1 MRLRKLLLLVSVTLC
16 SINMMAQEV
25 DCTVDVRIAKANPT
39 DMFYVAYRNRP
50 GSMKFDSVLV
60 AKGRAIMKI
69 QVPSAQRVF
78 GYVVKANTG
87 FAKLRP
93 ITEPSISFYA
103 ETGKV
108 QLGILENHKDAKR
121 GGTPLNKDYQAL
133 TDVVMP
139 FKQKEVEMEKEF
151 TAAKKTKDDA
161 KMKELQQQYQTM
173 DKERKAVEK
182 NFAMTH
188 PDSQISLE
196 WMERTVDI
204 VNNKTEAQAMF
215 SKLSERLRNSDLG
228 KRYGMKIQGTQ
239 TVEVGSVAPDFTGKT
254 PKGEQVSLK
263 SYRGKYVLV
272 DFWASWCVPC
282 RHENPN
288 VVKAYA
294 KYKSDKFDIL
304 GVSLDQDKA
313 AWENAIAKDGLAWNQ
328 ISDLMGWQS
337 TLAMTYAVH
346 SIPANFLI
354 DPQGKIVARDLRG
367 DDLEKKLNEV
377 LK

>member
-1 MRLRKLLLLVSVTLC
+1 
-16 SINMMAQEV
+16 
-25 DCTVDVRIAKANPT
+25 
-39 DMFYVAYRNRP
+39 
-50 GSMKFDSVLV
+50 MKFDSVSV
-60 AKGRAIMKI
+60 VKGKAVIKI
-69 QVPSAQRVF
+69 QVPFAQRVF

-108 QLGILENHKDAKR
+108 QLDVLENHKDAKR
-121 GGTPLNKDYQAL
+121 SGTALNKDYQVLSDA
-133 TDVVMP
+133 VMP
-139 FKQKEVEMEKEF
+139 FKQKEAEMEKEF
-151 TAAKKTKDDA
+151 TAAKNAKDDA

-196 WMERTVDI
+196 WMERTIDL
-204 VNNKTEAQAMF
+204 VNNKSEAQEIF
-215 SKLSERLRNSDLG
+215 GKLSERLRNSDLG
-228 KRYGMKIQGTQ
+228 KRYGMRIQGTQ
-239 TVEVGSVAPDFTGKT
+239 AVEVGSIAPDLTAKT
-254 PKGEQVSLK
+254 PTGEQVSLK

-272 DFWASWCVPC
+272 DFWASWCGPC

-288 VVKAYA
+288 VVKAYT
-294 KYKSDKFDIL
+294 KYKSEKFDIL

-313 AWENAIAKDGLAWNQ
+313 AWEGAIAKDGLAWNQ

-337 TLAMTYAVH
+337 MLAKTYAVH
-346 SIPANFLI
+346 AIPANFLI
-354 DPQGKIVARDLRG
+354 DPQGKIIARDLRG
-367 DDLEKKLNEV
+367 DDLEKKLDEV

>member
-282 RHENPN
+282 RH
-288 VVKAYA
+288 
-294 KYKSDKFDIL
+294 
-304 GVSLDQDKA
+304 
-313 AWENAIAKDGLAWNQ
+313 
-328 ISDLMGWQS
+328 
-337 TLAMTYAVH
+337 
-346 SIPANFLI
+346 
-354 DPQGKIVARDLRG
+354 
-367 DDLEKKLNEV
+367 V
-377 LK
+377 L

>member
-1 MRLRKLLLLVSVTLC
+1 MRLKKLLLLVSATLC
-16 SINMMAQEV
+16 SINIMAQGV
-25 DCTVDVRIAKANPT
+25 DCTVDVRIKKANST

-50 GSMKFDSVLV
+50 GSMKFDSVSL
-60 AKGRAIMKI
+60 AKGKAIMKI
-69 QVPSAQRVF
+69 QVPFVQRVF
-78 GYVVKANTG
+78 GYVVKANSG

-93 ITEPSISFYA
+93 ITETSISFYA

-108 QLGILENHKDAKR
+108 SLDIAENHKDAKR
-121 GGTPLNKDYQAL
+121 GGTSLNNDFQTL
-133 TDVVMP
+133 SDVVMP
-139 FKQKEVEMEKEF
+139 FKQKEVAMEKEF
-151 TAAKKTKDDA
+151 TAAKNAKDDA
-161 KMKELQQQYQTM
+161 KMKELQQQYQAM
-173 DKERKAVEK
+173 DKDRKAVEK

-204 VNNKTEAQAMF
+204 ANNKTEAQAMF

-228 KRYGMKIQGTQ
+228 KRYAMKIQGTQ
-239 TVEVGSVAPDFTGKT
+239 AVEVSSIAPDFTAKT
-254 PKGEQVSLK
+254 PKGEEVSLK

-272 DFWASWCVPC
+272 DFWASWCAPC

-288 VVKAYA
+288 VVKAYT

-304 GVSLDQDKA
+304 GVSLDQDKT
-313 AWENAIAKDGLAWNQ
+313 AWENAIAKDGLPWNQ
-328 ISDLMGWQS
+328 VSDLMGWQS

-354 DPQGKIVARDLRG
+354 DPQGKIIARDLRG

>member
-1 MRLRKLLLLVSVTLC
+1 MRLKKILLFTSVTLC
-16 SINMMAQEV
+16 SINIMAQEV
-25 DCTVDVRIAKANPT
+25 DCTVDVHIKKANST

-50 GSMKFDSVLV
+50 GSMKFDSISL
-60 AKGRAIMKI
+60 AKGKAIMKI
-69 QVPSAQRVF
+69 HAPFVQRVF

-93 ITEPSISFYA
+93 ITEPCISFYA

-108 QLGILENHKDAKR
+108 LLDIAESHKDAKR
-121 GGTPLNKDYQAL
+121 GGTSLNKDFQTL
-133 TDVVMP
+133 SDVVMP

-151 TAAKKTKDDA
+151 TAAKNAKDEA
-161 KMKELQQQYQTM
+161 KMKELQEQYQLM
-173 DKERKAVEK
+173 DKEKKVAEK

-188 PDSQISLE
+188 LDSQISLE
-196 WMERTVDI
+196 WMEQTIDI
-204 VNNKTEAQAMF
+204 ANNKTEAQAMF

-228 KRYGMKIQGTQ
+228 KRYAMKIQGTQ
-239 TVEVGSVAPDFTGKT
+239 TVEVGSIAPGFTAKT
-254 PKGEQVSLK
+254 PTGEQVSLK

-272 DFWASWCVPC
+272 DFWASWCGPC

-288 VVKAYA
+288 VVKAYT

-304 GVSLDQDKA
+304 GVSLDQDKT
-313 AWENAIAKDGLAWNQ
+313 AWENAIAKDGLGWNQ
-328 ISDLMGWQS
+328 VSDLMGWQS
-337 TLAMTYAVH
+337 TLAMTYAVR

-354 DPQGKIVARDLRG
+354 DPQGKIIARDLRG
-367 DDLEKKLNEV
+367 DDLEKKLDEV